1 MKAALRGLS
10 STVGTKILVA
20 VSGVLLVGF
29 VLQHLLGNLQIYL
42 GASVFNGYAASLK
55 SLGPLIWVAR
65 LGLLAALIVHLVGIA
80 KLTLRNR
87 AARPQ
92 AYESKSPILSTFAS
106 RNMLMSGGIL
116 LAFIIYHLLHFTLG
130 VTHPEHYL
138 MVDDVGRHDVYS
150 MVILGFRQPL
160 VSLSYIVAMGLLGLH
175 LGHGV
180 ASLFQTAGFS
190 GRNWRATFEGL
201 GRLVAVVVVL
211 GNISIPL
218 ACLFGLIQ
226 PLSEAL

>member
-42 GASVFNGYAASLK
+42 GPNVFNSYAAGLK
-55 SLGPLIWVAR
+55 GLGPLVWIAR
-65 LGLLAALIVHLVGIA
+65 AGLLAALVVHLVGIA

-87 AARPQ
+87 TARPQ
-92 AYESKSPILSTFAS
+92 AYDTKLPIVSTFAS

-116 LAFIIYHLLHFTLG
+116 LAFIIYHLLHFTIG
-130 VTHPEHYL
+130 VTHPEHFT
-138 MVDDVGRHDVYS
+138 MVDDFGRHDVYS

-180 ASLFQTAGFS
+180 ASLFQTAGLT
-190 GRNWRATFEGL
+190 GRNWRATFEGA
-201 GRLVAVVVVL
+201 GRLIAVVVVL